1 MIMSIHEGNRQ
12 GCIRYNTVSAL
23 ALALAL
29 TVALPY
35 TPAGDA
41 VQNKTEQTLNSLYG
55 RYPLFYNTH
64 QEKHE
69 ENVSFSLS
77 LHLIVLFFFFYLF
90 RRYCFGHLFFW
101 HSFTFLSLA
110 LYLVCQKESFGVIA
124 TAGYGRKV

>member
-77 LHLIVLFFFFYLF
+77 LHLIVLFFFFTCLEDIASVIYS
-90 RRYCFGHLFFW
+90 FGI
-101 HSFTFLSLA
+101 LSLFSLSLCIWYA
-110 LYLVCQKESFGVIA
+110 KRSLLE
-124 TAGYGRKV
+124 